1 MRTAS
6 VDMNPTSPAVHNSN
20 VDGKLNKFG
29 RLPMNS
35 GWAIFTKES
44 RALNNEKADV
54 TNEDCAPGGDC
65 SDVLPIG
72 STLWRPRW
80 SQTVFMLYRM
90 LLIQFA
96 EVDGDKIRN
105 ASSWRNTNAVMTLPT
120 LVFGVRL

>member
-6 VDMNPTSPAVHNSN
+6 INMKPTSPAVHNSN
-20 VDGKLNKFG
+20 VNGKLNKFG

-54 TNEDCAPGGDC
+54 TNEDCAPGEI
-65 SDVLPIG
+65 V
-72 STLWRPRW
+72 
-80 SQTVFMLYRM
+80 QTVLMLYMM
-90 LLIQFA
+90 LLIQVA